1 MMNINYFKKTSILFK
16 GSYYMARCKNESN
29 AFGCLSFCLTSIS
42 KRRNQTANIKNDNC
56 KVVKIFSSNYGLD
69 EKFVDECLTQN
80 CPKLFKIEPK
90 ELESNLNNLHSV
102 YGYPYSSLEYLLKK
116 PEVQL
121 LSFKADH
128 FDNIVSRILSNTM
141 FISSDIKN
149 LLSRSPNVFVDDV
162 VETIDKVNYLYYE
175 MGQVDEQ
182 AVANS
187 GVMRFPLKHFHDRHI
202 FLSRRGL
209 FLKIDRHNT
218 QKKVNPD
225 LSSIINSSDEKF
237 CSSIAK
243 CSVNEFEVFKKVLE
257 HENRLEAKLK
267 TNQVKKRDNTT
278 DSSES
283 FPENSLADELLKNI

>member
-1 MMNINYFKKTSILFK
+1 MININYFKKASVIFK
-16 GSYYMARCKNESN
+16 GSYYMAHKNEPY
-29 AFGCLSFCLTSIS
+29 ALGCLSFYLTSIS
-42 KRRNQTANIKNDNC
+42 KRRNQTAHIKNDSP
-56 KVVKIFSSNYGLD
+56 KVIKMFSSNYGLD
-69 EKFVDECLTQN
+69 EKVVGECLAQN
-80 CPKLFKIEPK
+80 CPKLFEIEPK
-90 ELESNLNNLHSV
+90 ELESNLHNLHSV

-121 LSFKADH
+121 LSFKTEH

-141 FISSDIKN
+141 FTSSDIKN
-149 LLSRSPNVFVDDV
+149 LLSRSPNVFIDDV

-218 QKKVNPD
+218 QKKVNPS
-225 LSSIINSSDEKF
+225 LGSILNSSVEKF

-243 CSVNEFEVFKKVLE
+243 CSVNEFEVFKKIFE

-267 TNQVKKRDNTT
+267 TNQVKKTDDTT
-278 DSSES
+278 YSNESS
-283 FPENSLADELLKNI
+283 PENSLADELLKNI